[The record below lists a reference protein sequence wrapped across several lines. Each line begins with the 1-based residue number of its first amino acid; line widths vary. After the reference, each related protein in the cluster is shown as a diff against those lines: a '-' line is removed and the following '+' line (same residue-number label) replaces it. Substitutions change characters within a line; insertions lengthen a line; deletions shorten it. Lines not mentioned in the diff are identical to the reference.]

1 MATLKTSWLLSIF
14 VVNLRNCFALAVSAG
29 PPVSPFPPECYCP
42 CDEKNCWVYIYCT
55 WDKRQEPQNT
65 TYSLHWKR
73 ANSKEGHVISE
84 TSFNASIAREHFSSH
99 DELRVWV
106 QAENQYGS
114 VKSEEVVFNTADII
128 KPPPPRITSILQD
141 SSSLEIEWPHPCARP
156 ETPLGP
162 CDIRYRTEEDQRW
175 FEEDKYFNRYEFV
188 SHQPCTAYEFQVRC
202 ACVTGLKSYWSAIE
216 KIHTLTD
223 PVGKLDVWRDCG
235 VTPASFDCVLIWKT
249 LPMSQACDLILG
261 YEVKLFYPNGTTVLV
276 NVSIAEPRGQLVCD
290 ETRCHLNSSLKDA
303 TSVNV
308 SAYNALG
315 ATEPSKL
322 TLAIPG
328 ININKQDVHLKINEE
343 NVTVSWDLPSISLKD
358 LKEYVVEYKQAGCP
372 PGQGFDW
379 VKVNKSQRT
388 AIFKG
393 QFKKYTPYQISVFT
407 VFNSKEV
414 HHLFTDI
421 GYSLERTPSKVPSFK
436 VFSIDTTDV
445 TLIWEPVP
453 LDEQNGVILYYQ
465 VGVDREKVYNVGT
478 NRTYKLLGLSPG
490 QEYEVWIRAVTSAGP
505 GENATAR
512 FKTVESYAYLPVL
525 LTVLSLVGICIILV
539 SVCTCRGV
547 NKGCSLG
554 PPCYCDK
561 VPDPRNSYIFRDMKH
576 QINDPMTC
584 SCIAIQEQ
592 HPKISLLEVLETSPG
607 ASTSSLEETS
617 ETERLTRPL
626 VGDGSSQMDFQDDQR
641 EKAVIEECHRTDHK
655 YGREAYSKMV
665 DSDEERDKEEEDCW
679 SSSDDEPCRSGY
691 EKHFMPTVLE
701 ILEVS

>member
-1 MATLKTSWLLSIF
+1 HVMRKTVGYISTVLGTKGR
-14 VVNLRNCFALAVSAG
+14 NLRTRLTA
-29 PPVSPFPPECYCP
+29 
-42 CDEKNCWVYIYCT
+42 CT
-55 WDKRQEPQNT
+55 G
-65 TYSLHWKR
+65 S
-73 ANSKEGHVISE
+73 G
-84 TSFNASIAREHFSSH
+84 FNASIAREHFSSH

-114 VKSEEVVFNTADII
+114 VKSEEVVFNTADISEQ
-128 KPPPPRITSILQD
+128 TVF
-141 SSSLEIEWPHPCARP
+141 SLHAQTHSPFL
-156 ETPLGP
+156 T
-162 CDIRYRTEEDQRW
+162 Q
-175 FEEDKYFNRYEFV
+175 EDKYFNRYEFV

-328 ININKQDVHLKINEE
+328 IFVFLLFPVINEE

-393 QFKKYTPYQISVFT
+393 
-407 VFNSKEV
+407 
-414 HHLFTDI
+414 LFF
-421 GYSLERTPSKVPSFK
+421 L
-436 VFSIDTTDV
+436 
-445 TLIWEPVP
+445 
-453 LDEQNGVILYYQ
+453 
-465 VGVDREKVYNVGT
+465 
-478 NRTYKLLGLSPG
+478 TYKLLGLSPG

-512 FKTVESYAYLPVL
+512 FKTVESYGIASYLFL
-525 LTVLSLVGICIILV
+525 FIGM
-539 SVCTCRGV
+539 R
-547 NKGCSLG
+547 CSLG

-576 QINDPMTC
+576 QVRDQMTQQDFFVFC
-584 SCIAIQEQ
+584 E
-592 HPKISLLEVLETSPG
+592 LLSNV
-607 ASTSSLEETS
+607 
-617 ETERLTRPL
+617 
-626 VGDGSSQMDFQDDQR
+626 
-641 EKAVIEECHRTDHK
+641 
-655 YGREAYSKMV
+655 
-665 DSDEERDKEEEDCW
+665 
-679 SSSDDEPCRSGY
+679 
-691 EKHFMPTVLE
+691 
-701 ILEVS
+701 